1 MSLKHYYSKLS
12 ETAQAEVNELRKFDS
27 SGALKLSALK
37 EDLDAEIITHKGF
50 NDAVSA
56 IDSERNAIKNRYNA
70 EFDKLEKEFD
80 DFIDKYM
87 APSAG
92 FLNCGD
98 MEILKNFKLSSVE
111 LEAMAERYAD
121 NPTMLRLIDD
131 HRVEHGIQTN
141 WRMQSGEDRKEAFF
155 RTSFGVRHSID
166 PKYTQDPESQI
177 SALISEGY
185 HKHQGSNP
193 SEFTIEQPPEPELL
207 HKYTII

>member
-56 IDSERNAIKNRYNA
+56 IDSERKAIKSRYTA
-70 EFDKLEKEFD
+70 EFDKLKKEFD

-87 APSAG
+87 APSTG

-111 LEAMAERYAD
+111 LEAMAEKYAD

-141 WRMQSGEDRKEAFF
+141 WRMQSGEDRKKVFLM
-155 RTSFGVRHSID
+155 TSFGVQHSID
-166 PKYTQDPESQI
+166 PKYVHDPESQI

-185 HKHQGSNP
+185 HKHQGSNS
-193 SEFTIEQPPEPELL
+193 SEFTIEQAPEPL
-207 HKYTII
+207 HKPTII